1 MHARHPRDGQK
12 EEDSRIYT
20 RLANRRGLEE
30 RPSWLVPRKPRL
42 RRTQSDHGAR
52 RPLRALTGQAPMP
65 FPPGRF
71 LAAAVDSIPS
81 ACQPVGA
88 WRDSP
93 IRVTSS
99 TLGEGQPA
107 VRDEARGGN
116 GIIRMLVPVK
126 QLAMPAMRKIAEY
139 AVRRNN
145 HPGVAIFT
153 VLRTRGFL
161 RDSHRPA
168 RQALAGGS
176 RARAAEH
183 RSALKGAQ
191 GRRSA
196 RRGRSEVE
204 REVVLW
210 GANVTKPRV
219 ASSRQGPPVK
229 PTTAIFRSDA
239 PPLSSTSLPPVC
251 RQ

>member
-1 MHARHPRDGQK
+1 MLVMHARHPRDGQK

-116 GIIRMLVPVK
+116 GIIRMLVPVVRQIINMTALGRPMDAK
-126 QLAMPAMRKIAEY
+126 RLPVWGGEGASAEL
-139 AVRRNN
+139 
-145 HPGVAIFT
+145 PK
-153 VLRTRGFL
+153 LR
-161 RDSHRPA
+161 H
-168 RQALAGGS
+168 
-176 RARAAEH
+176 
-183 RSALKGAQ
+183 
-191 GRRSA
+191 
-196 RRGRSEVE
+196 
-204 REVVLW
+204 
-210 GANVTKPRV
+210 
-219 ASSRQGPPVK
+219 
-229 PTTAIFRSDA
+229 
-239 PPLSSTSLPPVC
+239 
-251 RQ
+251 